1 MANLDQSRSRI
12 LDAQFVKFMFSLIA
26 TFYLTEIMCVKLH
39 MCVNL
44 RTKFEVPS
52 IILMS
57 FGQGW
62 GEGRGGGNFTP
73 SPTSKQT
80 PKKPTQIRVKL
91 YFSKDFCYYRKKFYF
106 ARNIEL

>member
-1 MANLDQSRSRI
+1 
-12 LDAQFVKFMFSLIA
+12 
-26 TFYLTEIMCVKLH
+26 MCVKLH

-44 RTKFEVPS
+44 RTKFEVSS

-57 FGQGW
+57 FGQEW

-73 SPTSKQT
+73 SPTSKRT

-91 YFSKDFCYYRKKFYF
+91 YFSKDFPI
-106 ARNIEL
+106 IEEFFILKETLSSRL